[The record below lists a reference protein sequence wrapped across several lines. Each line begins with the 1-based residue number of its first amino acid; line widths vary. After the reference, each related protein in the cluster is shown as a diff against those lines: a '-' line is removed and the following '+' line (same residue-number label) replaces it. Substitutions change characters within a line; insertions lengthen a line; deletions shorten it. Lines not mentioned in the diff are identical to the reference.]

1 MSAAAANYYDYIIVG
16 AGSAGCVLANRLTAD
31 GSKKVLL
38 LEAGG
43 SDKNFWVSLPV
54 GFTRLMTD
62 PKFNWLFETEP
73 EDNVNGR
80 RIPIPRG
87 KTLGGS
93 SSINGLIFVRG
104 QPLDYDTWSQFGN
117 RGWSYD
123 AVLPYFKK
131 MENFERAAEGKA
143 DDARATGGALNV
155 SDGYVTHE
163 LADAFIAAGE
173 ALGHPRNPDYNSGH
187 QDGVGYYQVTMRNGR
202 RWSTAN
208 AYLDPA
214 RNRSNLH
221 IQTHALTHRVLL
233 DGKRA
238 VGVAYDIGGKPQ
250 EARAGE
256 VVLAAGGVQSP
267 QLLEL
272 SGIGQ
277 PEHLKSLGVEVHH
290 ALSGVGE
297 NYRDHICARL
307 NWRVKN
313 TVSFNEKTR
322 GLRLMAEGI
331 RYFTTGHG
339 LLTAPAALAHAFVR
353 TRPEL
358 ESPDIQMFFMPVSYS
373 DANKRAEMDREP
385 GMTLSI
391 YQLRPESTGSIH
403 AKSSNPHD
411 APAIR
416 PNFLS
421 VEEDRRCLVDGIRAG
436 REIIAHP
443 TMDKYRVHE
452 LNPGEN
458 CRTDDELL
466 EFCRATCQTA
476 YHPVGT
482 CKMGND
488 PMAVV
493 DDRLCVHGITGLRV
507 IDASIMPTM
516 ASGNTNAPTIM
527 IAEKG
532 ADMIL
537 EDART

>member
-1 MSAAAANYYDYIIVG
+1 M
-16 AGSAGCVLANRLTAD
+16 
-31 GSKKVLL
+31 LL

-43 SDKNFWVSLPV
+43 SDKNFWINLPV
-54 GFTRLMTD
+54 GFVKLMTN
-62 PKFNWLFETEP
+62 PKFNWMFETEP

-87 KTLGGS
+87 KALGGS
-93 SSINGLIFVRG
+93 SSINGMIFVRG
-104 QPLDYDTWSQFGN
+104 QPLDYDTWSQLGN

-123 AVLPYFKK
+123 SVLPYFRK
-131 MENFERAAEGKA
+131 MEHFERAGEGKA
-143 DDARATGGALNV
+143 DDSRATGGVLNV

-163 LADAFIAAGE
+163 LADAFIEAGE
-173 ALGHPRNPDYNSGH
+173 ALGYPRNPDYNNGY
-187 QDGVGYYQVTMRNGR
+187 QDGMGYYQVTMRDGK
-202 RWSTAN
+202 RWSTSH
-208 AYLDPA
+208 AYLEPA
-214 RNRSNLH
+214 KNRPNLH
-221 IQTHALTHRVLL
+221 IETNAMTHRVLL

-238 VGVAYDIGGKPQ
+238 TGVAYDVKGNKR
-250 EARAGE
+250 EAHAGE
-256 VVLAAGGVQSP
+256 VILAAGGVQSP

-277 PEHLKSLGVEVHH
+277 PEHLQSLGIDVAH
-290 ALSGVGE
+290 ALAGVGE

-307 NWRVKN
+307 NWRVAN

-322 GLRLMAEGI
+322 GWRLMVEGV

-358 ESPDIQMFFMPVSYS
+358 ESPDIQMFFMPVSY
-373 DANKRAEMDREP
+373 NNPNNRAEMDREP

-391 YQLRPESTGSIH
+391 YQLRPESVGSIH
-403 AKSSNPHD
+403 AASADPY
-411 APAIR
+411 APPAIR

-421 VEEDRRCLVDGIRAG
+421 VEEDRRCLIAGMRIG
-436 REIIAHP
+436 REIIEHDR
-443 TMDKYRVHE
+443 MDSYRVRE
-452 LNPGEN
+452 MSPGID
-458 CRTDDELL
+458 CQSDDDLL
-466 EFCRATCQTA
+466 GFCRDTCQTA
-476 YHPVGT
+476 YHPIGT

-493 DDRLCVHGITGLRV
+493 DDRLRVHGIAGLRV

-532 ADMIL
+532 ADMVL
-537 EDART
+537 EDARA